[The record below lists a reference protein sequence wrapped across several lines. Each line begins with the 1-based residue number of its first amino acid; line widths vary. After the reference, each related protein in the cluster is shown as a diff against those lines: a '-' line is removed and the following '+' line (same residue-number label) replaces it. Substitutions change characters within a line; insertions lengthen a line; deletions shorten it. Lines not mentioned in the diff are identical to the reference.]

1 MNRLCYAT
9 GVNVKTGEIFKA
21 TFPDKGP
28 AIDVRSAC
36 HFAGC
41 DKVQYFQFQSNT
53 SWNCM
58 CWVPLV
64 ARSVFVATKRLMTK
78 SISVN

>member
-1 MNRLCYAT
+1 M
-9 GVNVKTGEIFKA
+9 KTGEIFKA

-41 DKVQYFQFQSNT
+41 DKVWCFQFYYNMSQNCIRWVLLVTISDTVNTWLQQSYIK
-53 SWNCM
+53 
-58 CWVPLV
+58 
-64 ARSVFVATKRLMTK
+64 F
-78 SISVN
+78 